1 MALTSNRLN
10 LRLENNT
17 LFYQIKLSS
26 LTGDNLPYMFDAN
39 TNKNFQTQN
48 RLKKNIFL
56 ILPNFSVILVLKI
69 LFNCILCV

>member
-1 MALTSNRLN
+1 MALTSNRLH

-26 LTGDNLPYMFDAN
+26 LTGDHLPYMFDAN

-48 RLKKNIFL
+48 
-56 ILPNFSVILVLKI
+56 S
-69 LFNCILCV
+69 